1 MAHNHHHHS
10 VESRNSNM
18 LMAVLLNLFI
28 TAVEFAGG
36 MFSNSLALITDA
48 MHNLSDSITIL
59 ASYFA
64 IKIGKRK
71 STFSGTFGYK
81 RVEIL
86 TAFINSS
93 VLMIICVYIFV
104 VGCRRLLHPEIVSS
118 SLMLI
123 ISGIALLANLSAVFL
138 IKKDSSHNLNI
149 RTAYLHLLGDV
160 FSSLALIV
168 GSILIY
174 FFHIHWIDPLLTI
187 LISAFIFKELI
198 PVLIQSINILLQIS
212 PKEMDMEK
220 IKNDLL
226 NIQEIKDIHHIHI
239 WNLSENDI
247 YFEGHLKFNQD
258 VQLSQADTIRK
269 QAERILIE
277 QYHIA
282 HVTLQVEF
290 DICNEIKH

>member
-10 VESRNSNM
+10 VDSRNSNM

-28 TAVEFAGG
+28 TGIEFAGG

-93 VLMIICVYIFV
+93 ILLIICVYIFI
-104 VGCRRLLHPEIVSS
+104 VGCRRLLHPETVSS
-118 SLMLI
+118 SLMLV

-212 PKEMDMEK
+212 PKEMDIEK
-220 IKNDLL
+220 IKNDIL

-258 VQLSQADTIRK
+258 IQLSQADAIRK

-290 DICNEIKH
+290 DICNETKH